1 MPWQIIL
8 DEAQHVIETRYV
20 GRISEAELG
29 TAIDGTLVAAKGMGT
44 NLLLGD
50 CTTLEGGHGM
60 GDLYFFARKVA
71 ALGFSALC
79 EAVLVPKLPEAGAN
93 VSFWEVTAK
102 NHGLTVQLFDDRQ
115 AAMAWL
121 VGGGA

>member
-1 MPWQIIL
+1 MQ
-8 DEAQHVIETRYV
+8 AQPRVVAQNPVRLV
-20 GRISEAELG
+20 G
-29 TAIDGTLVAAKGMGT
+29 LVHQ
-44 NLLLGD
+44 
-50 CTTLEGGHGM
+50 GGHGM

-71 ALGFSALC
+71 ALGFSALR